1 MPFQPFTAY
10 FTEHLFL
17 PIQFIESV
25 GFKHDTF
32 PVRAVIK
39 AEQVPDFV
47 RTFFRYPINEVI
59 VVPTLP

>member
-25 GFKHDTF
+25 GFKHDAF

-47 RTFFRYPINEVI
+47 RH
-59 VVPTLP
+59 LLLLSDQ